1 MDTSTETATNKET
14 TTDDIEQ
21 LTYIPSCFI
30 KVGKYTS
37 FKNID
42 DDIVTKFVVD
52 HKKKYATEENKSIYK
67 RELWTILKKI
77 LAKAKVK
84 VVDEI
89 VGYIKNEVEGKTI
102 NGQLVVTWKQVPSW
116 YMNIETTDNQRCYAF
131 YGLFDVDKILEMTR
145 IIKNELGIRY
155 IQKHELHSNSES
167 DINMKRTRKYGE
179 VGKGVA
185 VWLKR
190 HRDAVS

>member
-1 MDTSTETATNKET
+1 MEMTKDT
-14 TTDDIEQ
+14 TTNEIEQ
-21 LTYIPSCFI
+21 FTYVPRCFI

-42 DDIVTKFVVD
+42 DEIVTKFIVD
-52 HKKKYATEENKSIYK
+52 HKQKYATEENKSICK
-67 RELWTILKKI
+67 KELWIILKKI

-89 VGYIKNEVEGKTI
+89 IGYIKNELQGKTI
-102 NGQLVVTWKQVPSW
+102 NGQQVLTWKQVPSW
-116 YMNIETTDNQRCYAF
+116 YMNRDTTDNQGCHAF

-155 IQKHELHSNSES
+155 IQKQELHSKSES
-167 DINMKRTRKYGE
+167 DIHMKRTRKYGE
-179 VGKGVA
+179 IGKGVA
-185 VWLKR
+185 TWIKR
-190 HRDAVS
+190 QRDAVS

>member
-1 MDTSTETATNKET
+1 METATKTATNKET
-14 TTDDIEQ
+14 TTDDVEQ
-21 LTYIPSCFI
+21 LTYIPSFFI

-42 DDIVTKFVVD
+42 DDIVTKFVID
-52 HKKKYATEENKSIYK
+52 HKKKYATEENNLIYK
-67 RELWTILKKI
+67 MELWNIHRKI

-84 VVDEI
+84 VMDEI
-89 VGYIKNEVEGKTI
+89 VGYIKNEIEGKTI

-131 YGLFDVDKILEMTR
+131 YGLFGVDKILEMTR
-145 IIKNELGIRY
+145 ITKNELGIRY

-179 VGKGVA
+179 VGKAVA

>member
-1 MDTSTETATNKET
+1 
-14 TTDDIEQ
+14 
-21 LTYIPSCFI
+21 
-30 KVGKYTS
+30 
-37 FKNID
+37 
-42 DDIVTKFVVD
+42 
-52 HKKKYATEENKSIYK
+52 
-67 RELWTILKKI
+67 
-77 LAKAKVK
+77 
-84 VVDEI
+84 
-89 VGYIKNEVEGKTI
+89 
-102 NGQLVVTWKQVPSW
+102 
-116 YMNIETTDNQRCYAF
+116 MNIETTDNQRCYAF

-179 VGKGVA
+179 VGKGVV